1 MIKRLISQRNQRR
14 RGAVIVEFA
23 LVFMMYLVIV
33 LGLMEFGRCMWTY
46 ATVAHAAR
54 QAARFCMVRG
64 TINPTTTTEIESVV
78 KRFAV
83 GLEDSK
89 LIVNTTYDPTDP
101 DFRRGAIIEVEV
113 GYPFQFVT
121 APITVSGN
129 TLNLSART
137 EITIAN

>member
-1 MIKRLISQRNQRR
+1 MIKRLISQRNQRQQ
-14 RGAVIVEFA
+14 GSVIVEFA
-23 LVFMMYLVIV
+23 LIFMLYLVVV
-33 LGLMEFGRCMWTY
+33 LGLVEFGRCMWTY

-64 TINPTTTTEIESVV
+64 TYNPATTAEIENVV

-89 LIVNTTYDPTDP
+89 LIINTTYDPTDP
-101 DFRRGAIIEVEV
+101 DFRRGTIIEVEV

>member
-1 MIKRLISQRNQRR
+1 MIKGLISQRNQGR
-14 RGAVIVEFA
+14 RGSLVVEFA
-23 LVFMMYLVIV
+23 LIFILYLLVV

-46 ATVAHAAR
+46 ATLAHASR

-64 TINPTTTTEIESVV
+64 TYNPATTTEIENVV

-83 GLEDSK
+83 GLDDSK
-89 LIVNTTYDPTDP
+89 LIVNTTYDSTDP
-101 DFRRGAIIEVEV
+101 DFARGDIIEVEV

-129 TLNLSART
+129 TLNLSAST

>member
-14 RGAVIVEFA
+14 RGSVIVEFA
-23 LVFMMYLVIV
+23 LVFMLYLVVV

-64 TINPTTTTEIESVV
+64 TINPATTTDIENVV
-78 KRFAV
+78 KRFAM

-89 LIVNTTYDPTDP
+89 LTVNTTYDPATID
-101 DFRRGAIIEVEV
+101 RGDIIEVEV

-121 APITVSGN
+121 SPILVYGS

>member
-14 RGAVIVEFA
+14 RGSVIVEFA
-23 LVFMMYLVIV
+23 LIFMLYLVVV

-64 TINPTTTTEIESVV
+64 TINPATTAEIENVV

-89 LIVNTTYDPTDP
+89 LIVNTTYDPAVNK
-101 DFRRGAIIEVEV
+101 RGDIIQVEV

>member
-64 TINPTTTTEIESVV
+64 TINPTTTTEIENVV

>member
-14 RGAVIVEFA
+14 RGSVIVEFA
-23 LVFMMYLVIV
+23 LTFMMFLVIV

-46 ATVAHAAR
+46 GTIAHASR

-64 TINPTTTTEIESVV
+64 TYNPATITEIENVV

-83 GLEDSK
+83 GLDDSK
-89 LIVNTTYDPTDP
+89 LIVNTTYDPLVNE
-101 DFRRGAIIEVEV
+101 RGDIIEVEV

-121 APITVSGN
+121 SPILVSGS
-129 TLNLSART
+129 TLDLSART